1 MVSRIALVTGGT
13 RGIGRGCSLALKAAG
28 YRVAANYGAND
39 EKAKAFADESELP
52 VYKWDVGNLEACEKG
67 IAQVESDLGPIEILI
82 NNAAISPDRFMH
94 KMPPETWRATIDTNL
109 HSCFNMCHTI
119 VPGMRKRKWG
129 RIVFISSVNAHRGAI
144 GETHYDASKAGMI
157 GFAKALAHESGA
169 LGITVNAVAPGL
181 IDTDMVAS
189 APQEWRDD
197 KVKATPMGR
206 IGQPED
212 VANCVVFLVSEAS
225 DFITGATIDVNGGV
239 HMR

>member
-1 MVSRIALVTGGT
+1 MTRLALVTGGT
-13 RGIGRGCSLALKAAG
+13 RGIGGGCSIALKDAG
-28 YRVAANYGAND
+28 YKVAANYGGND
-39 EKAKAFADESELP
+39 ENARTFHEQTGIP
-52 VYKWDVGNLEACEKG
+52 VYKWDVGDLDACERG
-67 IAQVESDLGPIEILI
+67 ITQVEADLGPIEILI

-119 VPGMRKRKWG
+119 VPGMRQRKWG

-181 IDTDMVAS
+181 IDTDMIAP
-189 APQEWRDD
+189 APQEWIDAR
-197 KVKATPMGR
+197 VNATPVGR

-212 VANCVVFLVSEAS
+212 VAHCVVFLVSEAS
-225 DFITGATIDVNGGV
+225 SFITGATLDVNGGI

>member
-1 MVSRIALVTGGT
+1 MSRVALVTGGT
-13 RGIGRGCSLALKAAG
+13 RGIGRGCSLALKQAG
-28 YRVAANYGAND
+28 YNVAANYAGND
-39 EKAKAFADESELP
+39 EKANRLHKESGIP
-52 VYKWDVGNLEACEKG
+52 IYKWDVGDLQACEKG
-67 IAQVESDLGPIEILI
+67 IAQVEADLGPIEILV

-109 HSCFNMCHTI
+109 HSCFNMCHPI

-129 RIVFISSVNAHRGAI
+129 RIVFISSVNAHRGAM
-144 GETHYDASKAGMI
+144 GETHYDATKAGMI
-157 GFAKALAHESGA
+157 GFAKALAQESGA

-181 IDTDMVAS
+181 IDTDMIAP
-189 APQEWRDD
+189 APQEWRDE
-197 KVKATPMGR
+197 KVAATPVGR

-225 DFITGATIDVNGGV
+225 DFITGATIDVNGGI

>member
-1 MVSRIALVTGGT
+1 MSRVALVTGGT

-28 YRVAANYGAND
+28 YNVAANYAGNE
-39 EKAKAFADESELP
+39 EKAKALHQESGIP
-52 VYKWDVGNLEACEKG
+52 IYKWDVGDLEACESG
-67 IAQVESDLGPIEILI
+67 IAQVEADLGPIEILI

-119 VPGMRKRKWG
+119 VPSMRKRKWG
-129 RIVFISSVNAHRGAI
+129 RIVFISSVNAHRGAM
-144 GETHYDASKAGMI
+144 GETHYDATKAGMI
-157 GFAKALAHESGA
+157 GFAKALAQESGA

-181 IDTDMVAS
+181 IDTDMI
-189 APQEWRDD
+189 APAPKEWREE
-197 KVKATPMGR
+197 KIAATPVGR

-225 DFITGATIDVNGGV
+225 NFITGATIDVNGGV